1 MHLGRRRVVLIGYR
15 AAGKTTAGRLAAER
29 LGWSYLDVDR
39 GIEARCRLTITEIFQ
54 RHGTSTATPRLAVCG
69 PSATSRDVESSV
81 VAELCA
87 PRRRRGHLW
96 RRHPHARPST
106 RSTPAED
113 GLLVMRPVNQ
123 EHARRGGLLVYLEA
137 DAEELWRRIEADP
150 ASAATRP
157 NLAGGGMQE
166 VVTMLARRAP
176 VYRANAD
183 LTLDATLPPD
193 ELADRIVAAV
203 RDRQRAGRR

>member
-1 MHLGRRRVVLIGYR
+1 MHVVLIGYR

-29 LGWSYLDVDR
+29 LGWEYLDVDR
-39 GIEARCRLTITEIFQ
+39 GIEARCRLTLTEIFQ
-54 RHGTSTATPRLAVCG
+54 RHGEPYY
-69 PSATSRDVESSV
+69 RDVESSV

-87 PRRRRGHLW
+87 RNGAVVSFGGGTL
-96 RRHPHARPST
+96 
-106 RSTPAED
+106 
-113 GLLVMRPVNQ
+113 MRPVNQ
-123 EHARRGGLLVYLEA
+123 EHARRDGLLVYLEA

-157 NLAGGGMQE
+157 NLAGGGLQE

>member
-1 MHLGRRRVVLIGYR
+1 MHVVLVGYR

-54 RHGTSTATPRLAVCG
+54 RHGEPYYRE
-69 PSATSRDVESSV
+69 VESSV

-87 PRRRRGHLW
+87 RDDAVV
-96 RRHPHARPST
+96 ARSAAAPSCGPST

-113 GLLVMRPVNQ
+113 
-123 EHARRGGLLVYLEA
+123 GLLVYLEA

-157 NLAGGGMQE
+157 NLAGGGLQE

-183 LTLDATLPPD
+183 LTLDATLPPE

>member
-1 MHLGRRRVVLIGYR
+1 MARRLREQQADGVV
-15 AAGKTTAGRLAAER
+15 AAVMFPNTLPPFAPPA
-29 LGWSYLDVDR
+29 
-39 GIEARCRLTITEIFQ
+39 
-54 RHGTSTATPRLAVCG
+54 STALEAPAYTDDFERRWAGLRAHNRWLLDLVSEAPERCAGIAQVFLG
-69 PSATSRDVESSV
+69 DVESSV

-87 PRRRRGHLW
+87 RDDAVVTFGGGTL
-96 RRHPHARPST
+96 
-106 RSTPAED
+106 
-113 GLLVMRPVNQ
+113 MRPVNQ
-123 EHARRGGLLVYLEA
+123 EHARRDGLLVYLEA

-157 NLAGGGMQE
+157 NLAGGGLQE

-183 LTLDATLPPD
+183 LTLDATLPPA

>member
-1 MHLGRRRVVLIGYR
+1 M
-15 AAGKTTAGRLAAER
+15 AAAP
-29 LGWSYLDVDR
+29 S
-39 GIEARCRLTITEIFQ
+39 
-54 RHGTSTATPRLAVCG
+54 CG
-69 PSATSRDVESSV
+69 
-81 VAELCA
+81 
-87 PRRRRGHLW
+87 
-96 RRHPHARPST
+96 PST

-113 GLLVMRPVNQ
+113 
-123 EHARRGGLLVYLEA
+123 GLLVYLEA

-183 LTLDATLPPD
+183 LTLERHP
-193 ELADRIVAAV
+193 AA
-203 RDRQRAGRR
+203 R

>member
-1 MHLGRRRVVLIGYR
+1 MHVVLIGYR

-29 LGWSYLDVDR
+29 LGWVR
-39 GIEARCRLTITEIFQ
+39 TW
-54 RHGTSTATPRLAVCG
+54 TSTAVSRRAAGSPSRRSS
-69 PSATSRDVESSV
+69 SATASPTNSV

-87 PRRRRGHLW
+87 HDD
-96 RRHPHARPST
+96 AVV
-106 RSTPAED
+106 TPAEP
-113 GLLVMRPVNQ
+113 GGPP
-123 EHARRGGLLVYLEA
+123 RRLLVYLEA

-157 NLAGGGMQE
+157 NLAGGGLQE

-183 LTLDATLPPD
+183 LTLDATLPPA